1 MTKTIPSKECVD
13 YLRTCD
19 NERLGSVMEV
29 VSDCLLHYHINHD
42 LKAEYMIAAC
52 EEAAFRLRNGIFV
65 LP

>member
-1 MTKTIPSKECVD
+1 MSKTIPSRGCAD
-13 YLRTCD
+13 HLRTCD

-29 VSDCLLHYHINHD
+29 VSDCLLHCHTNYD
-42 LKAEYMIAAC
+42 LNAEYMIAAC